1 VNTIGNRIGAA
12 LAAALLLA
20 LPTPATPAADRQ
32 APDQDEGEYT
42 VSLDGRVVAREQFEY
57 GSLGDSLQLA
67 AAYRQPQGRDTL
79 VVSTMALV
87 TRSDFDLRHYVSEA
101 RFKGELRTR
110 GVGLGDTVFTAYRE
124 GWGRGDGLTRVR
136 PPGRL
141 FVLQSDCFALYDL
154 IGRSLAKRS
163 FETWPLNVFFMGEMD
178 TLLQATARHL
188 GTAPLTHGGRTVQ
201 ARRLEISLGETTFL
215 TWHGPKGE
223 LLRLEQPDY
232 KLRVVRR
239 APAAKPAT
247 SSAAKAPV
255 TKPAPKP

>member
-1 VNTIGNRIGAA
+1 VNTIGTRFGAA
-12 LAAALLLA
+12 LAAVLLLA
-20 LPTPATPAADRQ
+20 VPAGAAPAADRQ
-32 APDQDEGEYT
+32 APGQDEGEYS

-57 GSLGDSLQLA
+57 GSLGDSLQMA
-67 AAYRQPQGRDTL
+67 SSYRQPQGRDTL
-79 VVSTMALV
+79 VVSTIALV

-101 RFKGELRTR
+101 RLKGELRTR
-110 GVGLGDTVFTAYRE
+110 GIGLGDTVFTAYRE

-141 FVLQSDCFALYDL
+141 FVLQNDCFTLYDL

-163 FETWPLNVFFMGEMD
+163 FETWPLNVFFMGEAD

-188 GTAPLTHGGRTVQ
+188 GTVPLTYGGRTVQ
-201 ARRLEISLGETTFL
+201 ARKLAISLGETTFL
-215 TWHGPKGE
+215 TWHGPNGE

-232 KLRVVRR
+232 KLKVVRR
-239 APAAKPAT
+239 APAAKPAA
-247 SSAAKAPV
+247 SSGSKAPV